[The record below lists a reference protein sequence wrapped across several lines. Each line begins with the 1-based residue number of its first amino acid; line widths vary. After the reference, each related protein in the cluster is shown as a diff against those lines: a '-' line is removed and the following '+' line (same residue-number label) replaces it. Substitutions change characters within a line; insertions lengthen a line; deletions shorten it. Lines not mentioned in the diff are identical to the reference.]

1 MIYVIELRKI
11 ENCDLY
17 QIIGIISEDNLLL
30 NTFGVGNNIKSRLLN
45 SCYACFICLNGVR
58 IGFINVVDKNNIY
71 EIDMGILSMYRGM
84 RYSTKALKKLKEN
97 ILCYCSDVIIQTEK
111 NNIPANKSI
120 IDNEFKLIRRDKTY
134 NYYSM

>member
-1 MIYVIELRKI
+1 MIELKKI
-11 ENCDLY
+11 EDCDLY

-71 EIDMGILSMYRGM
+71 EVDMGILSMYRGM

-111 NNIPANKSI
+111 NNIAANKSI
-120 IDNEFKLIRRDKTY
+120 IDNEFRLIKKDGKY

>member
-1 MIYVIELRKI
+1 MIYVIELKKI
-11 ENCDLY
+11 EDCDLY

-71 EIDMGILSMYRGM
+71 EVDMGILSMYRGM

-111 NNIPANKSI
+111 NNIAANKSI
-120 IDNEFKLIRRDKTY
+120 IDNEFRLIKKDGKY

>member
-1 MIYVIELRKI
+1 MIELKKI
-11 ENCDLY
+11 EDCDLY

-71 EIDMGILSMYRGM
+71 EVDMGILSMYRGM

-111 NNIPANKSI
+111 NNIAANKSI
-120 IDNEFKLIRRDKTY
+120 IDNEFRLIKKDGKY
-134 NYYSM
+134 NFYSM